1 MNGNT
6 KKELAL
12 GAIAL
17 GFGVALGAVLG
28 NERTRKSIVETG
40 KNWLNNHRQT

>member
-6 KKELAL
+6 KRDIAL

-17 GFGVALGAVLG
+17 GVGVALGAVLG
-28 NERTRKSIVETG
+28 NERTRNSIVDKG
-40 KNWLNNHRQT
+40 KNWLNNHRQS